1 MKGHPLAQL
10 EAYLRARPGVTVHS
24 NGHLVQ
30 AGMPG
35 KPAVYIGWNTK
46 REMLAWHRGER
57 QPGEGEPLN
66 ADPEQAADQVV
77 KLLEADPEPWYSPA
91 PWWRTT

>member
-10 EAYLRARPGVTVHS
+10 GAFLQARPGVTVYS
-24 NGHLVQ
+24 NGPLIQ

-35 KPAVYIGWNTK
+35 KQAVYIGWNAGAETF
-46 REMLAWHRGER
+46 AWHHGER
-57 QPGEGEPLN
+57 RPGEGEPLN
-66 ADPEQAADQVV
+66 ADPKQAADQVV